1 MIARTDEMKL
11 SSAGLLLLLAAVVMT
26 LFSDAGSSTSNEA
39 KANVMYRG
47 LAE

>member
-1 MIARTDEMKL
+1 MKL

-26 LFSDAGSSTSNEA
+26 LFSDAGPSTSNEA

-47 LAE
+47 LVE